1 MYSAERGETMSNK
14 GMIINECERMNAAR
28 RVLEGRVDSA
38 SFFRNIRGDLLITG
52 VEVGNQAMVLDLF
65 CSGLDRNDMPTIL
78 LTSHPDM
85 MVAIQQKVR
94 AHEINCVMTSCPTDK
109 NYHPFYGMSA
119 QQILRFVRM
128 TAEEMGYGILTDQVM
143 IYAAAVLKVVA
154 AKYPV
159 SLPAIVKLLNEDDD
173 FISEF
178 ALQSGLSNVIAD
190 NIRAN
195 HEAGIVLR
203 RLFERLEE
211 IFEDVYTPGSDTRYN
226 FQSGAKGN
234 VAGMVM
240 YACSGN
246 QRIFNSYLKEEIF
259 HTLKRVPRV
268 RIILDEMEFV
278 DENDELMQYLMQ
290 TRRQG
295 KIELMMASQNAR
307 EAMHGNAELD
317 FPNVVLF
324 HHGTPAATDDL
335 SRNLFGSYQYHY
347 PVTVAGNTPHILVSF
362 KRAVHWQSQAEER
375 LRVRSQDMYA
385 KPGILGRASDYLA
398 VKTTAN
404 ANVYLIRTS
413 DFLPA
418 VTGVPVVV

>member
-1 MYSAERGETMSNK
+1 
-14 GMIINECERMNAAR
+14 
-28 RVLEGRVDSA
+28 
-38 SFFRNIRGDLLITG
+38 
-52 VEVGNQAMVLDLF
+52 
-65 CSGLDRNDMPTIL
+65 
-78 LTSHPDM
+78 
-85 MVAIQQKVR
+85 
-94 AHEINCVMTSCPTDK
+94 MTSSPTDK

-119 QQILRFVRM
+119 RQILRFVRM
-128 TAEEMGYGILTDQVM
+128 IAEEMGYGILTDQVM
-143 IYAAAVLKVVA
+143 IYAAAVLNVVA
-154 AKYPV
+154 VKYPV

-203 RLFERLEE
+203 RLFERMEE
-211 IFEDVYTPGSDTRYN
+211 IFEDIYAPGSDTKYN

-234 VAGMVM
+234 LAGMAM
-240 YACSGN
+240 YACSCN
-246 QRIFNSYLKEEIF
+246 QNIFNSYLKEEIF
-259 HTLKRVPRV
+259 HTLKRVPRI
-268 RIILDEMEFV
+268 RIILDEMQFV
-278 DENDELMQYLMQ
+278 DENDELMKYLMQ

-295 KIELMMASQNAR
+295 KIELMMVSQNVR
-307 EAMHGNAELD
+307 EAMHGDAKLD

-335 SRNLFGSYQYHY
+335 SRDLFGSYQYHY
-347 PVTVAGNTPHILVSF
+347 PAPVAGDTPHILLSF
-362 KRAVHWQSQAEER
+362 KRAVHWQSQTEER

-385 KPGILGRASDYLA
+385 RRGFLGGPSDYLA

-418 VTGVPVVV
+418 VAGVPAVV

>member
-1 MYSAERGETMSNK
+1 MSNK
-14 GMIINECERMNAAR
+14 GMIINECKRMNAAR
-28 RVLEGRVDSA
+28 RVLIGRVDSA

-52 VEVGNQAMVLDLF
+52 VEAGNQAMVMDLF
-65 CSGLDRNDMPTIL
+65 CSGLEKKDMSTIL
-78 LTSHPDM
+78 LTSHPNLM
-85 MVAIQQKVR
+85 TAIKQKVS
-94 AHEINCVMTSCPTDK
+94 AHEIDNVMTSYPADK
-109 NYHPFYGMSA
+109 SYHPFYGMSA

-128 TAEEMGYGILTDQVM
+128 TAEDMGYGILTDQVM
-143 IYAAAVLKVVA
+143 IYAAAVLNVVA

-211 IFEDVYTPGSDTRYN
+211 IFEDIYTPGSDTKYN

-234 VAGMVM
+234 LAGMVM
-240 YACSGN
+240 YACSSN

-259 HTLKRVPRV
+259 YTLKRVPRI

-278 DENDELMQYLMQ
+278 DEADELMQYLMRI
-290 TRRQG
+290 RRQG
-295 KIELMMASQNAR
+295 KIELIIVSQNIR
-307 EAMHGNAELD
+307 DAMHGGAELD

-335 SRNLFGSYQYHY
+335 SRDLFGVYQYHY
-347 PVTVAGNTPHILVSF
+347 PIPVAGNTPHILISF

-385 KPGILGRASDYLA
+385 KSGIFGRISDYLA
-398 VKTTAN
+398 VKTTSN
-404 ANVYLIRTS
+404 ENVYLVRTS
-413 DFLPA
+413 DFLP
-418 VTGVPVVV
+418 VVSGVPVVV

>member
-1 MYSAERGETMSNK
+1 MSNK
-14 GMIINECERMNAAR
+14 GMIINECEHMNAAR
-28 RVLEGRVDSA
+28 RVFFGRVDSV
-38 SFFRNIRGDLLITG
+38 SFFRTIRGDLLISG
-52 VEVGNQAMVLDLF
+52 VEAGNLDMVLDLF
-65 CSGLDRNDMPTIL
+65 CSSLEKEDMPTIL
-78 LTSHPDM
+78 LTSHPDLLM
-85 MVAIQQKVR
+85 AVKEKIR
-94 AHEINCVMTSCPTDK
+94 AREIDYVMTSYPADR

-128 TAEEMGYGILTDQVM
+128 TAEEMGYGTLTDRVM
-143 IYAAAVLKVVA
+143 IYAAAVLNVVA
-154 AKYPV
+154 ARYPV
-159 SLPAIVKLLNEDDD
+159 SLPAIVRILQEDDD
-173 FISEF
+173 FISEL
-178 ALQSGLSNVIAD
+178 ALQSGFSNVIAD

-211 IFEDVYTPGSDTRYN
+211 IFEDIYTPGSDTKYN

-234 VAGMVM
+234 LAGMVL

-246 QRIFNSYLKEEIF
+246 QRIFNAYLKEEIF
-259 HTLKRVPRV
+259 YTLKRVPRV
-268 RIILDEMEFV
+268 RIIADEMEFV
-278 DENDELMQYLMQ
+278 DENDELMKYLMQ
-290 TRRQG
+290 IRRQG
-295 KIELMMASQNAR
+295 KVELMMVSQNIK

-335 SRNLFGSYQYHY
+335 SKDLFGPYQYHY
-347 PVTVAGNTPHILVSF
+347 PVPVAGDTPHIVVSF

-385 KPGILGRASDYLA
+385 KQGIFGRTSEYLA

-418 VTGVPVVV
+418 ASGLPVAL

>member
-1 MYSAERGETMSNK
+1 
-14 GMIINECERMNAAR
+14 MIINECERMNAAR

-52 VEVGNQAMVLDLF
+52 VEAGNQAMVLDLF

-143 IYAAAVLKVVA
+143 IYAAAVLNVVA

-347 PVTVAGNTPHILVSF
+347 PVPVAGNTPHILVSF

-385 KPGILGRASDYLA
+385 KPGLFGRSSDYLA

-404 ANVYLIRTS
+404 ANVYLVHTS
-413 DFLPA
+413 DFLPSVA
-418 VTGVPVVV
+418 GVPVVV

>member
-1 MYSAERGETMSNK
+1 MSNK
-14 GMIINECERMNAAR
+14 GMIINECTRLNAAR

-38 SFFRNIRGDLLITG
+38 AFFRNIRGDLLITG
-52 VEVGNQAMVLDLF
+52 GEAGNQAMVLDLF
-65 CSGLDRNDMPTIL
+65 CSSLERNDMPTIL
-78 LTSHPDM
+78 LTSHLDLM
-85 MVAIQQKVR
+85 TTIQQKR
-94 AHEINCVMTSCPTDK
+94 DSHEIDCVMTSCPADK

-119 QQILRFVRM
+119 QQILRFIRM
-128 TAEEMGYGILTDQVM
+128 TAEEMGYGILADQVM
-143 IYAAAVLKVVA
+143 IYAAAVLNVAA

-211 IFEDVYTPGSDTRYN
+211 IFEDVYTPGSDTKYN

-234 VAGMVM
+234 VAGMAM
-240 YACSGN
+240 YVCSGN

-259 HTLKRVPRV
+259 HTLKRVPRI
-268 RIILDEMEFV
+268 RMILDEVQFV

-295 KIELMMASQNAR
+295 KIELMMVSQNIR
-307 EAMHGNAELD
+307 EAMHGNAQLD

-335 SRNLFGSYQYHY
+335 SRDLFGTYQYHY
-347 PVTVAGNTPHILVSF
+347 PVPVAGNTPHILVSF

-385 KPGILGRASDYLA
+385 KPGIFGRTSDYLA

-404 ANVYLIRTS
+404 ANVYLVHTA

-418 VTGVPVVV
+418 VAGVLHSRM

>member
-1 MYSAERGETMSNK
+1 
-14 GMIINECERMNAAR
+14 MNAAR
-28 RVLEGRVDSA
+28 HVLEGRVDSA
-38 SFFRNIRGDLLITG
+38 SFFRKIQGDLLITG
-52 VEVGNQAMVLDLF
+52 GEARNREMVLDLF
-65 CSGLDRNDMPTIL
+65 RSGLERSDMPTIL
-78 LTSHPDM
+78 LTSHLDLM
-85 MVAIQQKVR
+85 SAIRQKR
-94 AHEINCVMTSCPTDK
+94 DSQEINCVMISYPADR

-119 QQILRFVRM
+119 QQMLRFVCM
-128 TAEEMGYGILTDQVM
+128 TAEEMGYGILTDSVM
-143 IYAAAVLKVVA
+143 IYAAAVLNVVA

-195 HEAGIVLR
+195 HESGIVLR
-203 RLFERLEE
+203 RVFERLEE
-211 IFEDVYTPGSDTRYN
+211 IFEDIYTSGSDTKYN
-226 FQSGAKGN
+226 FQTGAKGN

-240 YACSGN
+240 YVCSGN

-259 HTLKRVPRV
+259 HTLRRVPRV
-268 RIILDEMEFV
+268 RIILDEMEFT

-290 TRRQG
+290 VRRQSR
-295 KIELMMASQNAR
+295 IELMMVSQNIKAM
-307 EAMHGNAELD
+307 MHGNAELD

-324 HHGTPAATDDL
+324 HHGTPAVTDDL
-335 SRNLFGSYQYHY
+335 SRALFGTYQYHY
-347 PVTVAGNTPHILVSF
+347 PVPVAGNTPHIFVSF
-362 KRAVHWQSQAEER
+362 KHAVHWQSQTEEC

-385 KPGILGRASDYLA
+385 KAGIFGRTSNYLA

-404 ANVYLIRTS
+404 TNVFLIHTS

-418 VTGVPVVV
+418 VAGSPVMTPYTDTGPKEVERI

>member
-1 MYSAERGETMSNK
+1 MSNK
-14 GMIINECERMNAAR
+14 GMIINDCERKNAAR

-38 SFFRNIRGDLLITG
+38 SFFRTIRGDLLITG
-52 VEVGNQAMVLDLF
+52 MEAGNQAMVLDLF
-65 CSGLDRNDMPTIL
+65 CSGLERNDMPTIL
-78 LTSHPDM
+78 LTSHSDLM
-85 MVAIQQKVR
+85 MAIQQRVSS
-94 AHEINCVMTSCPTDK
+94 HELDCVITSCPTDK

-128 TAEEMGYGILTDQVM
+128 TAEEMGYGILIDQVM
-143 IYAAAVLKVVA
+143 IYAAAVLNVVA

-178 ALQSGLSNVIAD
+178 ALQSSLSNVIAD

-211 IFEDVYTPGSDTRYN
+211 IFEDIYTPGSDTKYN

-234 VAGMVM
+234 VAGMAM
-240 YACSGN
+240 YACSVN
-246 QRIFNSYLKEEIF
+246 QRIFNAYLKEEIF
-259 HTLKRVPRV
+259 YTLKRVPQV
-268 RIILDEMEFV
+268 RIILDEIEFV
-278 DENDELMQYLMQ
+278 DENDDLMQYLMQ

-295 KIELMMASQNAR
+295 KIELMIVSQNIRA
-307 EAMHGNAELD
+307 AMHGNAELD

-324 HHGTPAATDDL
+324 HHGIPAVTDDL
-335 SRNLFGSYQYHY
+335 SRDLFGSYQYHY
-347 PVTVAGNTPHILVSF
+347 PVPVAGNTPHILVSF
-362 KRAVHWQSQAEER
+362 KRAVHWQSQTEER

-385 KPGILGRASDYLA
+385 RPGFFGRSSDYLA
-398 VKTTAN
+398 IKTTAN
-404 ANVYLIRTS
+404 ANVYLIHTS
-413 DFLPA
+413 DFLPN
-418 VTGVPVVV
+418 VVGNPIVV